1 MTARAGG
8 AAPRCQRGRRHRAI
22 GAAGG
27 EWTHGR
33 CTIDDA
39 TGRGA
44 LATVRAAGVGN
55 VGVTDTGDLGSA
67 VDPAWIQNS
76 PVGRDE
82 PRTRVDPG
90 GGVPAVPVDRATVAT
105 AVGYTLQL
113 LGGKSPGDAVEVR
126 VPPYGAVR
134 CIDGPFRPADV
145 QPDLIET
152 DAATWLRSP
161 PVTCAGPTHVTAA
174 SCACREIAP
183 TSTGT
188 SRCCPFPEP
197 TACRPPCTT
206 ARVAAAW
213 GRMDAW
219 RAHGST
225 TSRVRLRS

>member
-1 MTARAGG
+1 MDAAR
-8 AAPRCQRGRRHRAI
+8 
-22 GAAGG
+22 
-27 EWTHGR
+27 
-33 CTIDDA
+33 IDDA

-55 VGVTDTGDLGSA
+55 VGVADTGDLGSA

-113 LGGKSPGDAVEVR
+113 LGEQSPGDAVEVR

-134 CIDGPFRPADV
+134 CIDGPFRSADV

-152 DAATWLRSP
+152 DAATWLQLATGDLRWADARQRGLVRVSGDRADLAGHL
-161 PVTCAGPTHVTAA
+161 PVLSIP
-174 SCACREIAP
+174 
-183 TSTGT
+183 
-188 SRCCPFPEP
+188 
-197 TACRPPCTT
+197 
-206 ARVAAAW
+206 
-213 GRMDAW
+213 
-219 RAHGST
+219 
-225 TSRVRLRS
+225 